1 MKKVLNF
8 CFGLGSLWVLFTVAT
23 QNSTDRSLWAAPAPF
38 QSPAT
43 SRPLNQAAA
52 GETLPGRAVFQEPV
66 QSNASRAGQS
76 GIVNTQPFSQALSV
90 PQRQRRFTAEES
102 VNIAVYDKVNRSVVN
117 IDTSANRD
125 QLWFMGGPQTE
136 EGSGSGWVLD
146 QQGHIV
152 TNHHVIANSD
162 VVKVT
167 LFEGDPY
174 PARIVGADPQNDIAI
189 LKIEAPKEL
198 LTPVV
203 LGRSDDLRVGQK
215 IFAIG
220 NPFGLER
227 TMTVGIVS
235 SLDRSLR
242 SKTGRLMKNI
252 IQLDAALNQGN
263 SGGTLLDNEGM
274 LVGMNTAI
282 ASLTGE
288 NTGVGF
294 AVPVNTIRRV
304 IPDLLQ
310 FGEVRRAS
318 LGIDLFWKTEQG
330 LGVARLA
337 QGGPAAL
344 AGIRGLRVERK
355 VVRMGGRLYETVQ
368 ADKSSADRILAI
380 DGKPVATTDDLQDVL
395 DEFEPGQTVRVR
407 IFRDGNQQDVSI
419 VLGLDR

>member
-1 MKKVLNF
+1 MKRKAF
-8 CFGLGSLWVLFTVAT
+8 SKSFGLGLLCASLTLCVQGYGVP
-23 QNSTDRSLWAAPAPF
+23 SLAA
-38 QSPAT
+38 QSPASNRPLAQSPVQQALPTNPVFHDPAQPET
-43 SRPLNQAAA
+43 SRGGQA
-52 GETLPGRAVFQEPV
+52 
-66 QSNASRAGQS
+66 
-76 GIVNTQPFSQALSV
+76 GIVRSRPFSGAMQV

-102 VNIAVYDKVNRSVVN
+102 VNISVYEKVNRSVVN

-146 QQGHIV
+146 QEGHIV

-167 LFEGDPY
+167 LSEGDPY
-174 PARIVGADPQNDIAI
+174 PARIIGADPQNDIAI
-189 LKIEAPKEL
+189 LKIDAPKEL
-198 LTPVV
+198 LIPVV

-235 SLDRSLR
+235 SLERSLR

-263 SGGTLLDNEGM
+263 SGGPLLDNEGM

-337 QGGPAAL
+337 QGGPAAVS
-344 AGIRGLRVERK
+344 GIRGLRVERK

-380 DGKPVATTDDLQDVL
+380 DGKRVSTTDDLQDVL

-407 IFRDGNQQDVSI
+407 ILRGGNQQDVSI